1 MSKIGIMGGTF
12 NPIHLGHIM
21 LAKAGYQQ
29 FQLDKVLVIPNK
41 LPAYKDT
48 DELLDSKHRSRMVQI
63 AIQDY
68 PYMEFSDMELR
79 RTGATYTI
87 DTLRELSGLY
97 PNDQFYFILG
107 GDSLVH
113 LREWREYQEILKLAV
128 ILCAKR
134 NGADM
139 VTLDTMRMELLQEVK
154 DSRILFLDTPM
165 MDISSTDIRD
175 NIQEKDVIS
184 QWLPDGVYQYIEK
197 HQLYMG

>member
-113 LREWREYQEILKLAV
+113 LREWREYQIKH
-128 ILCAKR
+128 IH
-134 NGADM
+134 
-139 VTLDTMRMELLQEVK
+139 
-154 DSRILFLDTPM
+154 
-165 MDISSTDIRD
+165 TDIFADAIHNNTQSSLR
-175 NIQEKDVIS
+175 NTVIPWEPS
-184 QWLPDGVYQYIEK
+184 LALRAFTLCRACGDETVCVAARYLTLRIGGYRAE
-197 HQLYMG
+197 